1 MSKAKGAG
9 SAFGKVL
16 TYILVV
22 LLLLGIVGGVAYF
35 FMRSQGMTFYVEY
48 SGTRYLANGESGSI
62 GLVNGT
68 SPTFTVKSLTGEEVN
83 YSVKVTSNGANNFS
97 FTTNDEFWYL
107 WNDDEAKD
115 DYTDVFEVEKG
126 TDGFTLTLPD
136 GFTVEQAIEQ
146 KYDAD
151 IVLEQELQVDLNY
164 FIIVVTVEDN
174 TVRIPFRFSDFTVT
188 LDTTHIIFGGDTV
201 VSGDFPSET
210 LSAEETFIRYMVQAA
225 QAQSYEEVQPI
236 LGVIHQL
243 YTDLVVGGEF
253 SGNSDVRTAL
263 SAYVAL
269 FRAVE
274 DREYTADEAVSVR
287 EDLGDLM
294 ERYEPME

>member
-48 SGTRYLANGESGSI
+48 SGTRYLANGESGSVA
-62 GLVNGT
+62 LLNGT

-126 TDGFTLTLPD
+126 TDGL
-136 GFTVEQAIEQ
+136 
-146 KYDAD
+146 
-151 IVLEQELQVDLNY
+151 
-164 FIIVVTVEDN
+164 
-174 TVRIPFRFSDFTVT
+174 
-188 LDTTHIIFGGDTV
+188 
-201 VSGDFPSET
+201 
-210 LSAEETFIRYMVQAA
+210 

-274 DREYTADEAVSVR
+274 DREYTADEAASVR

>member
-9 SAFGKVL
+9 SAFWKVL

-48 SGTRYLANGESGSI
+48 SGARYLANGESGSI

-68 SPTFTVKSLTGEEVN
+68 SPTFAVKALTGEEVN

-115 DYTDVFEVEKG
+115 DYTDVFEVGKD
-126 TDGFTLTLPD
+126 TDGFTLTLPE

-146 KYDAD
+146 KYGAD
-151 IVLEQELQVDLNY
+151 IVLDQELQADLNY
-164 FIIVVTVEDN
+164 FMIVVTVEDSI
-174 TVRIPFRFSDFTVT
+174 VRIPFHFSDFTVT
-188 LDTTHIIFGGDTV
+188 LDTTHIIFGGDMV
-201 VSGDFPSET
+201 VSGDSSSET
-210 LSAEETFIRYMVQAA
+210 LPEQDETFIRYMVQAA
-225 QAQSYEEVQPI
+225 QAQSYEEVQPFI
-236 LGVIHQL
+236 GTVHQL
-243 YTDLVVGGEF
+243 YTDLWVM
-253 SGNSDVRTAL
+253 RL
-263 SAYVAL
+263 
-269 FRAVE
+269 RAILTCVP
-274 DREYTADEAVSVR
+274 R
-287 EDLGDLM
+287 
-294 ERYEPME
+294 